1 MASPTSRLL
10 ELLELLQARPLT
22 RGREV
27 ADLLG
32 IDPRTVRRYVGVL
45 QELGIPVE
53 GQRGVGGGYRIR
65 PGYRLPPLMLGDEE
79 AVAVVLGLLATRV
92 AAPDGASTPV
102 DGALAKINRVLP
114 APLRRQVEALEETL
128 AFTAARGG
136 VLTDGSLVLLLA
148 DAIRRRRRL
157 RTAYRAFTGEES
169 EREVSPHG
177 LVVHSG
183 RWYLAAHD
191 HLREDLRTFRV
202 DRMWRT
208 ELGDGSAVPPPEG
221 FDAVAHV
228 THSLAGVPWRWAVEI
243 LLDLPVDEAARR
255 IPATLAELS
264 DHPDGTLLRMRV
276 DSLDWM
282 ATVLAGLDCGF
293 TIRAP
298 EALRS
303 SVLALAARLATHA
316 DARSHGE
323 PGRT

>member
-22 RGREV
+22 TGREV

-32 IDPRTVRRYVGVL
+32 IDARTVRRYVGVL

-79 AVAVVLGLLATRV
+79 AVAVVLGLLATR
-92 AAPDGASTPV
+92 AAGPDGGSAVV
-102 DGALAKINRVLP
+102 DDALAKINRVLP
-114 APLRRQVEALEETL
+114 TPLRRQVEALEETL
-128 AFTAARGG
+128 TFTTTTGG
-136 VLTDGSLVLLLA
+136 APADSGAVLLLA

-157 RTAYRAFTGEES
+157 RTAYRSFTGEES

-177 LVVHSG
+177 LVAHSG

-191 HLREDLRTFRV
+191 HLRDDLRTFRV

-208 ELGDGSAVPPPEG
+208 ELGADAAVPPPEG

-228 THSLAGVPWRWAVEI
+228 TRSLAGVPWRWAVEV
-243 LLDLPVDEAARR
+243 LLDLPVDEAAKR

-264 DHPDGTLLRMRV
+264 DDPGGTLLRMRV
-276 DSLDWM
+276 ESLDWM
-282 ATVLAGLDCGF
+282 ATVLAGLGCGF
-293 TIRAP
+293 TI
-298 EALRS
+298 LRPDELRT
-303 SVLALAARLATHA
+303 SVRALAERLVAHA
-316 DARSHGE
+316 
-323 PGRT
+323 